1 MAEPSLAWR
10 CPFLPQ
16 SAGRDS
22 KATHYFVFKV
32 PARNAER
39 PADATE
45 PPESTQSVEWKTMT
59 GRHRA
64 LMGIERGTLNDHRRP
79 DAGKPSGSSGR
90 GMRENKTPAS
100 ARGLARPRLLL
111 SLRNLL
117 GAGGVFLLLACGIR
131 LCPFLRS
138 LFARGFQ

>member
-1 MAEPSLAWR
+1 MAEPRVAWR
-10 CPFLPQ
+10 CPFLPKR
-16 SAGRDS
+16 AGRDS

-100 ARGLARPRLLL
+100 ARGLAPPRLLL
-111 SLRNLL
+111 ILRTFL
-117 GAGGVFLLLACGIR
+117 APPAAFLLLHSR
-131 LCPFLRS
+131 T
-138 LFARGFQ
+138 

>member
-79 DAGKPSGSSGR
+79 DAGKPSVSSGHALTR
-90 GMRENKTPAS
+90 SKKPAS
-100 ARGLARPRLLL
+100 T
-111 SLRNLL
+111 
-117 GAGGVFLLLACGIR
+117 
-131 LCPFLRS
+131 RS
-138 LFARGFQ
+138 LSRLPLL

>member
-45 PPESTQSVEWKTMT
+45 RLESTQSVEWKTMT

-64 LMGIERGTLNDHRRP
+64 LIGIERGTLNP
-79 DAGKPSGSSGR
+79 PQAGR
-90 GMRENKTPAS
+90 GKTIRKLRRGMAENKTPAS

-117 GAGGVFLLLACGIR
+117 GAGRVFLLLACGIR

-138 LFARGFQ
+138 LLARGFR